1 MGDSVARLEN
11 SVIRKGLH
19 YFLSSFFVTFFLK
32 KKRSINY
39 HFCQSFYITE
49 INNNYNNLEWVNYIN
64 INIDDY
70 VLTFEDYKEGK
81 YEYETIAS
89 VNDVRNAVRNGKK
102 FVFTEAGAKIYI
114 IGGIIITSIGPIM
127 TLCLYAFLGIEALTF
142 DLSIFL
148 ISLLPIFFFAPL
160 GLRFLI
166 PGLWKLRPNFM
177 VLGAEGIVYK
187 KRGVIKS
194 CKWKDVSMDIVE
206 NTSEQTYMTFTEI
219 YISTPNGDFLKN
231 VDYTTKEFPKAI
243 RGRLNDSISFHTFLN
258 YYNYGKRGTFE
269 PPNL

>member
-1 MGDSVARLEN
+1 MD
-11 SVIRKGLH
+11 
-19 YFLSSFFVTFFLK
+19 
-32 KKRSINY
+32 
-39 HFCQSFYITE
+39 
-49 INNNYNNLEWVNYIN
+49 
-64 INIDDY
+64 NIDEY
-70 VLTFEDYKEGK
+70 VLSFQNYSEGK

-102 FVFTEAGAKIYI
+102 FVFTVAGAKIELI
-114 IGGIIITSIGPIM
+114 FGLIFISIGPII
-127 TLCLYAFLGIEALTF
+127 TLSLYAFIGIELFTF
-142 DLSIFL
+142 DLFIFL
-148 ISLLPIFFFAPL
+148 ISFLPIFAFAPL

-166 PGLWKLRPNFM
+166 PGLLKLRPNFM

-194 CKWKDVSMDIVE
+194 CKWKDISMDIVE

-219 YISTPNGDFLKN
+219 YISMPNGDFLKN

>member
-49 INNNYNNLEWVNYIN
+49 INNNYNNLGWVNYIN

-70 VLTFEDYKEGK
+70 VLTFENYKEGN
-81 YEYETIAS
+81 YEYGTIAS
-89 VNDVRNAVRNGKK
+89 GNDIKNAIRNGKK
-102 FVFTEAGAKIYI
+102 FVFTVP
-114 IGGIIITSIGPIM
+114 GITMAIKLGICFISIGLIL
-127 TLCLYAFLGIEALTF
+127 TLILYYLIHEHFLTLPLLTIGIGLIPFLIFALF
-142 DLSIFL
+142 GLIFL
-148 ISLLPIFFFAPL
+148 IL
-160 GLRFLI
+160 GLWNL
-166 PGLWKLRPNFM
+166 KKFM

-187 KRGVIKS
+187 KRGAIKS
-194 CKWKDVSMDIVE
+194 CKWKEVSMEIVE
-206 NTSEQTYMTFTEI
+206 ETSELSLSNDKVI
-219 YISTPNGDFLKN
+219 YISTPNGDFLKSY
-231 VDYTTKEFPKAI
+231 DYTTKEFPKTI
-243 RGRLNDSISFHTFLN
+243 RGREIDTMSFHTFLN

-269 PPNL
+269 PSNF